1 MKMINDPWA
10 NANVQNTTNV
20 QPAKT
25 PWPEQQA
32 VVDNANPLAKY
43 DSMGRDEV
51 LLAWLKMQQALAS
64 AKADEMAMRKYVVSR
79 EFPTPKEGVNTLPL
93 GNGYE
98 LKAGVKF
105 NYKLTG
111 TNEQIEAVLDTIAL
125 TGNEGSFIAAQII
138 TWAPEFHKTKYTELK
153 EAADAGSVFAKKI
166 IDEIHKV
173 LTIEDAAPTLNIK
186 EPKVKK

>member
-1 MKMINDPWA
+1 MTNDPWA
-10 NANVQNTTNV
+10 NANVQNPTNI
-20 QPAKT
+20 QSANAA
-25 PWPEQQA
+25 WPKQQA

-51 LLAWLKMQQALAS
+51 LLAWLKMQQALAV
-64 AKADEMAMRKYVVSR
+64 AKTEEMAMRKYVVSR

-111 TNEQIEAVLDTIAL
+111 TNEQIEEVLDTIAL
-125 TGNEGSFIAAQII
+125 TGNEGSFIASQII
-138 TWAPEFHKTKYTELK
+138 TWSADFHKSEYTKLK
-153 EAADAGSVFAKKI
+153 EAADAGSIFAKKI